1 MNPINIQKMAA
12 SFGLFAFGFLCI
24 GSVLM
29 GATVL
34 TGVVRGLLGAVLFT
48 LVVWLSGIIFLQEDD
63 EGIVEGED
71 NKEDVEQIIKY
82 LYENDFFL

>member
-12 SFGLFAFGFLCI
+12 SFGLFSFGFLCI

-34 TGVVRGLLGAVLFT
+34 TGVVRGLVGAVLFT

-63 EGIVEGED
+63 EDMVEGED
-71 NKEDVEQIIKY
+71 NKEDVDKGTQ
-82 LYENDFFL
+82 LDQRA

>member
-1 MNPINIQKMAA
+1 MNPVNIKKMAA
-12 SFGLFAFGFLCI
+12 SFGLFSFGFLCI

-34 TGVVRGLLGAVLFT
+34 TGVVRGLVGSVLFT

-63 EGIVEGED
+63 EDIVEGED
-71 NKEDVEQIIKY
+71 QKEDVDKGTQ
-82 LYENDFFL
+82 LDQRA